1 MCALQLKDVVLL
13 PRYTTRRMNIYMRLK
28 VTRLYKGKIIN
39 EYKCNICKKEFEE
52 INDFIEHATEEGCIL
67 SLIEEDKDKYT
78 QL

>member
-1 MCALQLKDVVLL
+1 
-13 PRYTTRRMNIYMRLK
+13 MRLK